1 MCKLTTF
8 CSPHLSPLTESVL
21 ELAVISSHTS
31 VVAGETAVLVCV
43 GFGEPDVN
51 ITWSRDDQVISNSS
65 LVSIYEEDLT
75 RGDRLFKQSFLQLCS
90 LQMSDSG
97 TYTCTVSNGKASIT
111 STTELSVGECVNWR
125 TLIAIVCVCA
135 FECLYISVVCSA
147 NSLHN
152 FSCNI

>member
-1 MCKLTTF
+1 MG
-8 CSPHLSPLTESVL
+8 
-21 ELAVISSHTS
+21 
-31 VVAGETAVLVCV
+31 AGEAAILVCV

-125 TLIAIVCVCA
+125 ILIVIVCVC
-135 FECLYISVVCSA
+135 V
-147 NSLHN
+147 
-152 FSCNI
+152 

>member
-1 MCKLTTF
+1 MLTPG
-8 CSPHLSPLTESVL
+8 SPYLSPLTGGSL

-31 VVAGETAVLVCV
+31 VGAGETAILVCV

-125 TLIAIVCVCA
+125 TLLVCMFKC
-135 FECLYISVVCSA
+135 FYILVYYVLPTTCK
-147 NSLHN
+147 NS
-152 FSCNI
+152 SCNI

>member
-1 MCKLTTF
+1 MLTPG
-8 CSPHLSPLTESVL
+8 SPCLSPLTGGGL

-31 VVAGETAVLVCV
+31 VGAGETAILVCV

-75 RGDRLFKQSFLQLCS
+75 RGDRLFKQSFLQLCN

-97 TYTCTVSNGKASIT
+97 THTCTVSNGKASIT

-125 TLIAIVCVCA
+125 TLIITVCVC
-135 FECLYISVVCSA
+135 VRV
-147 NSLHN
+147 
-152 FSCNI
+152 